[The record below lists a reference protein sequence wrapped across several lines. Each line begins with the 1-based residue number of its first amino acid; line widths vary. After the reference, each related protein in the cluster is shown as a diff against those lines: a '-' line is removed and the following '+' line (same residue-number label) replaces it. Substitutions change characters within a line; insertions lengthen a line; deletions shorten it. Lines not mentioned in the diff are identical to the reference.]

1 MFLCNK
7 PGRTLVTVYLEDIA
21 EKLEEAS
28 DHWEQYLNVATGEFE
43 YLPDGVYVQPDKDL
57 AERIDASGDY
67 LRLPT
72 NMIFTSTASWSLLPI
87 LFGTVLRVAVFSGRF
102 VVRSRIDTLKTKS
115 TIWI

>member
-43 YLPDGVYVQPDKDL
+43 YLPDGEYVQPDKDL
-57 AERIDASGDY
+57 AERIGVLHIERGVAYQWSG
-67 LRLPT
+67 T
-72 NMIFTSTASWSLLPI
+72 
-87 LFGTVLRVAVFSGRF
+87 
-102 VVRSRIDTLKTKS
+102 
-115 TIWI
+115 